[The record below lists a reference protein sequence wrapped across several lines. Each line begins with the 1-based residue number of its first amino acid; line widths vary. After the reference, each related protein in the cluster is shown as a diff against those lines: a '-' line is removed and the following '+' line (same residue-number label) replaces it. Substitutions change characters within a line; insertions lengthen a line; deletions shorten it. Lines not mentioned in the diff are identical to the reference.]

1 MCYATPAEP
10 NKKKRKKKEKKG
22 KKGKKK
28 EKKEKKGDGG
38 GGGGGGLIS
47 FFFFFIGRRLS
58 FPCSLGA
65 NGFGLPWVSWL
76 RVGRVYSFFFCFVRP
91 TGSAS
96 GLVFGAGGGPTGLVT
111 WDRVGSGLVGF

>member
-1 MCYATPAEP
+1 M
-10 NKKKRKKKEKKG
+10 
-22 KKGKKK
+22 
-28 EKKEKKGDGG
+28 
-38 GGGGGGLIS
+38 IS